1 MAVAVSPNQDDM
13 FAALATFLGEFMPAD
28 CPVVR
33 GQINRVPEPGARDF
47 VVMWLLRAPRLT
59 TNIDSYEDVA
69 FTASIA
75 GTVMTVT
82 SLEIGTIEV
91 GALLYGTGVNG
102 STTIGEQLSGTLGGI
117 GTYAVG
123 PSQNAASQPMAAG
136 GTVMMQPTDVVFQI
150 ECHGEGGANNAQ
162 VISTMM
168 RDAVGVARF
177 NELNPNLTP
186 LYADDPRQVPFIN
199 ENQQY
204 EDRWIVEAHIQA
216 NQSVRFIPTQ
226 FADAATIELIEVETE
241 VVP

>member
-13 FAALATFLGEFMPAD
+13 FDALASFLASYVPSD

-33 GQINRVPEPGARDF
+33 GQINRVPEPAASDF
-47 VVMWLLRAPRLT
+47 VVMWMLRAPRLS
-59 TNIDSYEDVA
+59 TNVDDYEDVA

-82 SLEIGTIEV
+82 SVEIGAIEV
-91 GALLYGTGVNG
+91 NALVYGTGIDA
-102 STTIGEQLSGTLGGI
+102 STTITEQLTGTLGGP
-117 GTYAVG
+117 GTYRVT
-123 PSQNAASQPMAAG
+123 PSQTAASQPMAAG

-162 VISTMM
+162 VISTVM

-204 EDRWIVEAHIQA
+204 EDRWIVEAHVQA